1 MAIDDTHRSID
12 RCRSH
17 VCHHPPCGQRP
28 TRPAPERS
36 PIDRPSIA
44 HRSHI
49 DRTSIAHRSHIDR
62 PSIAHRS
69 TSRAHPTWPGLKS
82 SLITIGGVTPPVPE
96 PATCWS
102 VDQRVTTKTRRP
114 TTTTTTTTTT
124 RSVPHPLVTGG
135 RRRRRTTDDTVRRR
149 RQRTTRRV
157 HFGIRRPYVY
167 VYGPVRPRDARQ
179 RAKAIPFVRGGF
191 DFKPRARR
199 GVGRIDLIAPRVG
212 VFYT

>member
-44 HRSHI
+44 HRS
-49 DRTSIAHRSHIDR
+49 
-62 PSIAHRS
+62 

-82 SLITIGGVTPPVPE
+82 SLITIGGVTPPAPE

-124 RSVPHPLVTGG
+124 RSVPHPLVHGGDDDDGG
-135 RRRRRTTDDTVRRR
+135 RPTTLCDDDDRGRHDAYISVYDDHTYTYTDRCATRRTPKGKG
-149 RQRTTRRV
+149 
-157 HFGIRRPYVY
+157 HSIRSW
-167 VYGPVRPRDARQ
+167 
-179 RAKAIPFVRGGF
+179 
-191 DFKPRARR
+191 
-199 GVGRIDLIAPRVG
+199 RI
-212 VFYT
+212 

>member
-49 DRTSIAHRSHIDR
+49 DRTSIAHRSPIDR
-62 PSIAHRS
+62 TSDVARAQVVPDHDWWCHPPSP
-69 TSRAHPTWPGLKS
+69 RARNVLVGR
-82 SLITIGGVTPPVPE
+82 PVP
-96 PATCWS
+96 T
-102 VDQRVTTKTRRP
+102 TTKTRRP

-124 RSVPHPLVTGG
+124 RSVPHPLVHGGDDDDGG
-135 RRRRRTTDDTVRRR
+135 RPTTLCDDDDRGRHDAYISVYDDHTYTYTDRYGHATHAKG
-149 RQRTTRRV
+149 QR
-157 HFGIRRPYVY
+157 
-167 VYGPVRPRDARQ
+167 
-179 RAKAIPFVRGGF
+179 PFVRGGF
-191 DFKPRARR
+191 DLISNHAHDA
-199 GVGRIDLIAPRVG
+199 GWGGLIAPRVG

>member
-124 RSVPHPLVTGG
+124 RSVPHPLVHGGDDDDGG
-135 RRRRRTTDDTVRRR
+135 RPTTLCDDDDRGRHDAYISVYDDHTYTGRT
-149 RQRTTRRV
+149 
-157 HFGIRRPYVY
+157 GA
-167 VYGPVRPRDARQ
+167 PRDARQ
-179 RAKAIPFVRGGF
+179 RAKAIRSW
-191 DFKPRARR
+191 
-199 GVGRIDLIAPRVG
+199 RI
-212 VFYT
+212 